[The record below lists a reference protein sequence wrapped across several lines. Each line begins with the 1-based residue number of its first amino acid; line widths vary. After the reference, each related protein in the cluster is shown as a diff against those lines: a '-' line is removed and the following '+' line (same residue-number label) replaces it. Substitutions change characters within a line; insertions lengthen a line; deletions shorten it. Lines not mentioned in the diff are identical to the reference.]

1 MFCLVI
7 SDHIHVTVEDVN
19 EFIPEWKEQT
29 YVAEVTEGR
38 IEKRILQ
45 LDAADADGSEK
56 FSKICRYHLLS
67 TDVPF
72 EISAEGTTCHIFVM
86 MMMMMMM
93 MMNFLYHGMKS

>member
-1 MFCLVI
+1 M
-7 SDHIHVTVEDVN
+7 EDVN
-19 EFIPEWKEQT
+19 EFIPEWKERT
-29 YVAEVTEGR
+29 YVAEVTEGH

-72 EISAEGTTCHIFVM
+72 EISAEGMTCHVCDDQQNRTEFICQVKKQKIM
-86 MMMMMMM
+86 MMMLSK
-93 MMNFLYHGMKS
+93 FPLS